1 MGFARVPLKAGEERR
16 VTFSVPVTLFA
27 FLDEDMKWK
36 VERGELQLL
45 VGASSEDIRLTASL
59 SVKEDAYIDPST
71 RAFFAE
77 VK

>member
-1 MGFARVPLKAGEERR
+1 
-16 VTFSVPVTLFA
+16 
-27 FLDEDMKWK
+27 MKWK

-45 VGASSEDIRLTASL
+45 AGASSEDIRLTAS
-59 SVKEDAYIDPST
+59 VTIPEDAYIDPSS